1 METKDNK
8 ASSNEK
14 LYMALAGI
22 FFLSTVVLGYML
34 FQEKETVQLYSQE
47 NAQLD
52 TEKQA
57 VENEL
62 QDMLMEYEAMETENV
77 EMQAEINEQKA
88 KIEDLIKKAKDNNWT
103 ISKLKK
109 EAESLREIMKGFVE
123 TIDSL
128 NTANQELIA
137 KNIQVNKQL
146 QNKEDEVSEL
156 SKQKKELAGKVAI
169 GSKIEAMDI
178 TATAQRLKKNEVA
191 RETTRANRAEQ
202 IKCCFTMN
210 DNPIAKSG
218 RKIVHLR
225 IIDPTGKVLAEA
237 DNKENM
243 FKFEGVE
250 GLFSAEY
257 EIIYENDELDVC
269 MFWEKKVEG
278 MELAAGIYLVEIYID
293 DYLAGKTKIELL

>member
-218 RKIVHLR
+218 RKSVHLR

-269 MFWEKKVEG
+269 MFWEKKVEE

>member
-156 SKQKKELAGKVAI
+156 SNKKR
-169 GSKIEAMDI
+169 S
-178 TATAQRLKKNEVA
+178 
-191 RETTRANRAEQ
+191 
-202 IKCCFTMN
+202 
-210 DNPIAKSG
+210 
-218 RKIVHLR
+218 
-225 IIDPTGKVLAEA
+225 
-237 DNKENM
+237 
-243 FKFEGVE
+243 
-250 GLFSAEY
+250 
-257 EIIYENDELDVC
+257 
-269 MFWEKKVEG
+269 
-278 MELAAGIYLVEIYID
+278 
-293 DYLAGKTKIELL
+293 

>member
-14 LYMALAGI
+14 LFMVLAVI
-22 FFLSTVVLGYML
+22 FFLSTSVLGYLL
-34 FQEKETVQLYSQE
+34 FQEKETVQQFSQE
-47 NAQLD
+47 NMQLD

-57 VENEL
+57 VESEL
-62 QDMLMEYEAMETENV
+62 EDMLRQYESMETENV
-77 EMQAEINEQKA
+77 EMQTEIEAQKT
-88 KIEDLIKKAKDNNWT
+88 KIEDLIQKAKNNNWT

-128 NTANQELIA
+128 NTANQVLIA

-146 QNKEDEVSEL
+146 QTKEDEVSEL
-156 SKQKKELAGKVAI
+156 SRERKVLEGQVAI
-169 GSKIEAMDI
+169 GSRIEAMDI
-178 TATAQRLKKNEVA
+178 TATAQRLKRNDMA
-191 RETTRANRAEQ
+191 RETTRANKAEQ

-218 RKIVHLR
+218 RKAIHLR
-225 IIDPTGKVLAEA
+225 IIDPNGKVLAEA
-237 DNKENM
+237 NNKENM

-257 EIIYENDELDVC
+257 EIIYESDELDVC
-269 MFWEKKVEG
+269 MFWEKKVEE
-278 MELAAGIYLVEIYID
+278 MELPAGIYLVEIYID
-293 DYLAGKTKIELL
+293 DYLAGKTKVELV

>member
-77 EMQAEINEQKA
+77 EMQAEIDEQKA

-191 RETTRANRAEQ
+191 RETTRASRAEQ

-218 RKIVHLR
+218 RKSVHLR

-269 MFWEKKVEG
+269 MFWEKKVEE
-278 MELAAGIYLVEIYID
+278 MELSAGIYLVEIYID
-293 DYLAGKTKIELL
+293 DYLAGNTKIELL

>member
-191 RETTRANRAEQ
+191 RETTRANRA
-202 IKCCFTMN
+202 
-210 DNPIAKSG
+210 
-218 RKIVHLR
+218 
-225 IIDPTGKVLAEA
+225 
-237 DNKENM
+237 
-243 FKFEGVE
+243 
-250 GLFSAEY
+250 
-257 EIIYENDELDVC
+257 
-269 MFWEKKVEG
+269 
-278 MELAAGIYLVEIYID
+278 
-293 DYLAGKTKIELL
+293 